1 MKRIIISLAILFA
14 VSSISFAQDE
24 EIPTYNG
31 DITKVKAYLQKA
43 KLEKTVSFPLKK
55 GSNEIILSGNSQ
67 YMQTQ
72 SLQFTSINDF
82 IITDFTPYIQYVQPK
97 PPKEENF
104 SLEKKRQLKMLRDSL
119 EILHNKNADS
129 YTLVSVLNKEKNV
142 LENMKIISQPQTID
156 SIPKIKDGLSYY
168 RDKMIEVS
176 KLLQKENA
184 SIVKTN
190 ELLTSLNNRI
200 NLILQ
205 GETTKENP
213 RNEYYVHL
221 NIYSEKDIPQCKLN
235 YTYNVGNVYWQP
247 YYDVKFTKPSDP
259 ASFVLKA
266 QLTQQ
271 TGEDWNNVVLVFST
285 EDPNNGRV
293 LGNLYP
299 YYLRDMAPMAYKA
312 IRGKASSSAESVD
325 AISVT
330 EDFAL
335 METSA
340 KMANGSGYS
349 EMTVSQLTMLGKEY
363 EVGMKHTIL
372 SDEKEKT
379 IALETKTTNAD
390 YKHFSIPKLDK
401 AAYISALIPE
411 WEKLELMDANG
422 KIYLE
427 NNYINDTYIN
437 SNSTQ
442 DTLNLAVGADKRVA
456 VDRKVAKSKPEK
468 VGMLG
473 SSIETIVTITIN
485 VKNNNQTKI
494 DFNLV
499 DQVPLSNSEKITIT
513 PNDLAKAEYDEK
525 TGKLTWD
532 FSLTPLESKTITFS
546 YTVRQPKG
554 VNLQLN

>member
-31 DITKVKAYLQKA
+31 EITKVKAYLQQA

-104 SLEKKRQLKMLRDSL
+104 SSEKKRQLKILRDSL
-119 EILHNKNADS
+119 EILNYKNADS

-190 ELLTSLNNRI
+190 ELIVSLNNRI

-213 RNEYYVHL
+213 RNEYYVRL
-221 NIYSEKDIPQCKLN
+221 NIYSEKDILQCKLN
-235 YTYNVGNVYWQP
+235 YTYNVTGVYWQP

-266 QLTQQ
+266 QLTQL
-271 TGEDWNNVVLVFST
+271 TGEDWNNVILVFST
-285 EDPNNGRV
+285 EQPNNGRV

-299 YYLRDMAPMAYKA
+299 YYLRDIAPITYKA
-312 IRGKASSSAESVD
+312 IRGKTSSSAESVD

-330 EDFAL
+330 EDYAP
-335 METSA
+335 MATSS

-468 VGMLG
+468 VGLLS

-513 PNDLAKAEYDEK
+513 PGDLAKAAYDEK

-532 FSLTPLESKTITFS
+532 FSLSPLESKTITFS
-546 YTVRQPKG
+546 YIVHHPKN